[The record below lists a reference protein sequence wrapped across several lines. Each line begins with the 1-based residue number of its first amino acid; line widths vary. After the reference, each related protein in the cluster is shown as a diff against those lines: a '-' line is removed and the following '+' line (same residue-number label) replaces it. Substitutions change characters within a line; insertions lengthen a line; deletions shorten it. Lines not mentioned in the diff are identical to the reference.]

1 MHEQLL
7 HCLHTARTTSN
18 SERTRIRENLKLL
31 LRCRR
36 IRSHA
41 SKDSWNVYD
50 AIIELFIYIYVLNV
64 VHVAWCAH
72 THDNYVCHVYVHIML
87 MDVDRYLINDI
98 LYNDIYR
105 FSHLPKIF
113 WQLPHWFQ
121 AYRNQWSHC
130 WGLILSDR
138 STWTTSDPHPDEKC
152 QNNNPALHTYHYLVT
167 RDSDIHLLP

>member
-41 SKDSWNVYD
+41 SKDSWNVSKDSWNVYD
-50 AIIELFIYIYVLNV
+50 AIIKLFIYIYVLNV
-64 VHVAWCAH
+64 VHYIMW
-72 THDNYVCHVYVHIML
+72 HDVQIHMTIMCV
-87 MDVDRYLINDI
+87 MCMCTSCWWMLI
-98 LYNDIYR
+98 DIYR

-138 STWTTSDPHPDEKC
+138 STRTTRSHGDRTELRS
-152 QNNNPALHTYHYLVT
+152 Q
-167 RDSDIHLLP
+167 